1 MISMNAEDWQANI
14 EVRIFII
21 YMTKSVKSITLLL
34 TVVYIS
40 RRASQIR
47 K

>member
-1 MISMNAEDWQANI
+1 MISMNAKDWQANI

-21 YMTKSVKSITLLL
+21 YMTKSVKSIALLL
-34 TVVYIS
+34 TVRYIS
-40 RRASQIR
+40 RAASRIR